1 MGSYILVLDIGT
13 TNIKGFLFDKKGE
26 IVEQTKRR
34 PKYILDEPG
43 QVEQDPKEIWEM
55 SRQVL
60 EEIISTKSL
69 KADDID
75 SLAISTQRA
84 SFLLWNKSTGEPY
97 TNIITWQDTRCAEF
111 AEKASNK
118 FNFKAIR
125 GLMKVLT
132 KVSKNPFFITASQ
145 LRFNSDYASAR
156 TGYLLATNPEI
167 KKVIEQKD
175 TAWGTIDTW
184 ILWNLTEGKVH
195 ATDCTNA
202 SSTGLLDPFKLVWN
216 SIIYKTFKIP
226 THILPKILASRGNF
240 GSTTLFGGGKILINS
255 IMADQQ
261 ASLFAL
267 FAGAPKVGD
276 VKCTNGTGTFVDIFT
291 GEKPTASKRKL
302 YPLVAWGVNDEE
314 GNIKPFYL
322 LEGLSHNTGNIIDY
336 IGSELGFYSEPTETE
351 TMALSVADSKD
362 PVFFVPSLT
371 SGLSFPWWDETS
383 KAAIFGISL
392 STKKEHI
399 VKAVLEGIC
408 YRIKDIVEGIVKD
421 TKINLKQ
428 IRLDG
433 GVSQNKFVLQFLSNI
448 LGIEVEHTGNPETTA
463 LGTAFMAGLET
474 GFWKSQED
482 LSEIIKVDKVY
493 TPQLTA
499 KEIKEKYEFWKDVIS
514 RSLHY
519 SNN

>member
-13 TNIKGFLFDKKGE
+13 TNIKAFLFDKKGE

-132 KVSKNPFFITASQ
+132 KVSKNPF
-145 LRFNSDYASAR
+145 
-156 TGYLLATNPEI
+156 
-167 KKVIEQKD
+167 
-175 TAWGTIDTW
+175 W